1 MIIMD
6 GQKFLKIVLIIIA
19 MIAGKLFSQYYLTA
33 TYYKTFKSEDG
44 GYSVMIPTQNQSDI
58 KTLNTPAGS
67 INVYFQLA
75 RDKNMG
81 MEFGV
86 SYFKLPEVLK
96 SRMQK
101 DGLSVFFDN
110 TINGMLQDC
119 SGKLVSKQS
128 VKFKNFP
135 GCECEIRTS
144 NDKYIKVKLFVA
156 KDMSYQMI
164 ANCSPVD
171 RNHKKIREFF
181 NSFELTKI

>member
-1 MIIMD
+1 MD

-19 MIAGKLFSQYYLTA
+19 MIVGKLFSQYYLTA

-44 GYSVMIPTQNQSDI
+44 GYSVMIPTQTKSEI

-67 INVYFQLA
+67 INVYLQMA

-86 SYFKLPEVLK
+86 SYFKMPEILK
-96 SRMQK
+96 NRMQN
-101 DGLSVFFDN
+101 DGVSVFFDN
-110 TINGMLQDC
+110 TINGMLQDGG
-119 SGKLVSKQS
+119 GKLVSKQS
-128 VKFKNFP
+128 VKFKNYP

-144 NDKYIKVKLFVA
+144 NDKYIKVKLFIA
-156 KDMSYQMI
+156 KDMSYQII
-164 ANCSPVD
+164 ANCSPES
-171 RNHKKIREFF
+171 RNHKKIRDFF